1 MQILPPRKPSFGAA
15 FFIAEKGFAMPL
27 KKPPSIEADE
37 FKSAKWDEVTRGRDF
52 RESDAP
58 TLEVL
63 MEWYS
68 VVRQCIDDR
77 QYADGQVAYTNDM
90 GDLRQ
95 LPQIATMKTA
105 SAEIRALNKQLG
117 IADGHEGAK
126 RDAGKPRITVLD
138 RCRRTRQDRRPA
150 SAN

>member
-1 MQILPPRKPSFGAA
+1 
-15 FFIAEKGFAMPL
+15 MPL

-95 LPQIATMKTA
+95 LPQISTMKTA

>member
-1 MQILPPRKPSFGAA
+1 
-15 FFIAEKGFAMPL
+15 MPL

-37 FKSAKWDEVTRGRDF
+37 FKSAKWDEITKGRDF
-52 RESDAP
+52 GEPDIP
-58 TLEVL
+58 TLTLLV
-63 MEWYS
+63 EWHS
-68 VVRQCIDDR
+68 IAQQCIDDR
-77 QYADGQVAYTNDM
+77 QYTGGQVAYTNDM

-138 RCRRTRQDRRPA
+138 RTRRNRQDRRPA

>member
-1 MQILPPRKPSFGAA
+1 MLAKPDSVA
-15 FFIAEKGFAMPL
+15 
-27 KKPPSIEADE
+27 ADE
-37 FKSAKWDEVTRGRDF
+37 FKSAKWDEITKGRDF
-52 RESDAP
+52 GEPDIP
-58 TLEVL
+58 TLTLLV
-63 MEWYS
+63 EWHS
-68 VVRQCIDDR
+68 IAQQCIDDR
-77 QYADGQVAYTNDM
+77 QYAGGQVAYTNDM

-138 RCRRTRQDRRPA
+138 RTRRNRQDRRPA

>member
-1 MQILPPRKPSFGAA
+1 MLAKPDSVA
-15 FFIAEKGFAMPL
+15 
-27 KKPPSIEADE
+27 ADE
-37 FKSAKWDEVTRGRDF
+37 FKAAKWDEITQGRDF
-52 RESDAP
+52 SESDIP
-58 TLEVL
+58 TLTLLV
-63 MEWYS
+63 EWHS
-68 VVRQCIDDR
+68 IAQQCIDDR
-77 QYADGQVAYTNDM
+77 QYAGGQVAYTNDM

-138 RCRRTRQDRRPA
+138 RTRRNRQDRRPA